1 MFNLVDEGVHFQ
13 RRDCSA
19 SEARGVQ
26 LGRYIHVLKFTVSS
40 YRTDN

>member
-19 SEARGVQ
+19 ARGVQ